1 MLIEPKE
8 YARIVA
14 NNLRRLAYEKGVEQK
29 DIAEA
34 IGVSRTIVSQWMN
47 ANRTPRMDKVDAL
60 CRYFGCTRM
69 DIMEPYGKRRE
80 TKEITD
86 DQAELIRL
94 TMTAS
99 PENVA
104 LVLSLLRKLEGI
116 APDERK

>member
-8 YARIVA
+8 YAKIVA

-47 ANRTPRMDKVDAL
+47 ANRTPRMDKIDAL
-60 CRYFGCTRM
+60 CKYFQCSRM
-69 DIMEPYGKRRE
+69 DIMEPYGQKRE
-80 TKEITD
+80 TKEISD

-99 PENVA
+99 ADNVA
-104 LVLSLLRKLEGI
+104 LALALLRKLEGVS
-116 APDERK
+116 

>member
-8 YARIVA
+8 YAKIVA

-60 CRYFGCTRM
+60 CKYFQCTRM
-69 DIMEPYGKRRE
+69 DIMEPYGQKRE
-80 TKEITD
+80 TKEISD

-99 PENVA
+99 ADNVA
-104 LVLSLLRKLEGI
+104 LALALLRKLEGVS
-116 APDERK
+116 

>member
-8 YARIVA
+8 YSKIIA

-29 DIAEA
+29 EIAEA

-60 CRYFGCTRM
+60 CKYFGCTRM
-69 DIMEPYGKRRE
+69 DIMEPYGQKRE

-99 PENVA
+99 ADNVA
-104 LVLSLLRKLEGI
+104 LALALLRKLEGV
-116 APDERK
+116 KV

>member
-8 YARIVA
+8 YSKIIA

-47 ANRTPRMDKVDAL
+47 ANRTPRMDKIDAL
-60 CRYFGCTRM
+60 CKYFNCSRM
-69 DIMEPYGKRRE
+69 DIMEPYGSKRE

-94 TMTAS
+94 TMKAS
-99 PENVA
+99 PDNVA
-104 LVLSLLRKLEGI
+104 LALALLRKLEG
-116 APDERK
+116 E